1 MRITWILRFRNNGR
15 NHERELTGPLPTEEI
30 QAAVNIWIV
39 KLQKKMLDYPQYW
52 HYEEQL
58 NLVKDEQGIAV
69 CNGKIQ
75 GFNSIFLSWD
85 LNYYRDGYGRSPK
98 NSTCESWIYNDR
110 SAKKILD
117 T

>member
-1 MRITWILRFRNNGR
+1 MRITWILRVRNNGR
-15 NHERELTGPLPTEEI
+15 NHQRELTGPLPTEEI

-69 CNGKIQ
+69 CNGKI
-75 GFNSIFLSWD
+75 
-85 LNYYRDGYGRSPK
+85 
-98 NSTCESWIYNDR
+98 
-110 SAKKILD
+110 
-117 T
+117 